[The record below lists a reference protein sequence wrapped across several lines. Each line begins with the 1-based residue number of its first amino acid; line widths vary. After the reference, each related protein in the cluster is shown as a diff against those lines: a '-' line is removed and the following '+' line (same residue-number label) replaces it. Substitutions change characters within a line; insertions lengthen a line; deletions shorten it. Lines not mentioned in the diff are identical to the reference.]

1 MDIALMR
8 GMVKKEILS
17 HDLLDNSILYDFFS
31 TTTKTN
37 NSQIIFNKS
46 LWDWERSIIDDSNN
60 WIKKGFNFIYS

>member
-17 HDLLDNSILYDFFS
+17 HDLLDNSILYDFS

-37 NSQIIFNKS
+37 NTQIIFNKS
-46 LWDWERSIIDDSNN
+46 I
-60 WIKKGFNFIYS
+60 

>member
-31 TTTKTN
+31 TTQK
-37 NSQIIFNKS
+37 QIIAK
-46 LWDWERSIIDDSNN
+46 
-60 WIKKGFNFIYS
+60 